1 VAGGRLLPRVYEGA
15 VNRKCSVMIGIEDV
29 SGPRKGMSVFMRI
42 LAAGTAL
49 TLAGCMVP
57 SDGPLTQEVLSAGA
71 GGKTYEIPQT
81 KLIFDVV
88 SIDQRVANSV
98 NAGVRQGF
106 ASTFGFGGG
115 GSTPVIGVGDRLEV
129 TIFEAGPDGLFST
142 AERKSTSIPVVVQP
156 DGHGQIPYVGS
167 VRFAGMTIDSARATI
182 VDALKAKAVEPDV
195 IVAMADNASRTV
207 SIQGDVNKSS
217 IVPLGLNG
225 HHLSEVLAMAGG
237 ASKPPYDT
245 FVSLKRGGRSRSVLL
260 QTIIDNPK
268 DDIYVKPDDQIYVTY
283 DPQTFSALGQTEKS
297 GKIPFNAAK
306 LSLVEAAALAG
317 GGNVATADPKGYFV
331 FRYED
336 ESVYRS
342 VVGDDRFR
350 DLISRGMAPDGE
362 GRYPIVYRL
371 DLAATQSYIIAQNFP
386 VRNKDVVYLARHVAT
401 DLAKFL
407 SIVSSSSSAAYNIT
421 RTARTF

>member
-1 VAGGRLLPRVYEGA
+1 MIAIDDVGR
-15 VNRKCSVMIGIEDV
+15 
-29 SGPRKGMSVFMRI
+29 PRKVLSAFARI
-42 LAAGTAL
+42 LAAGALL
-49 TLAGCMVP
+49 TLAGCVVP
-57 SDGPLTQEVLSAGA
+57 SDGPLTHEVLSAGA
-71 GGKTYEIPQT
+71 EGKSYEIPQT

-88 SIDQRVANSV
+88 NVDQRVANSV
-98 NAGVRQGF
+98 SAASRHGLS
-106 ASTFGFGGG
+106 STFGFGGG
-115 GSTPVIGVGDRLEV
+115 GGTPVIGIGDRLEV

-142 AERKSTSIPVVVQP
+142 AERKSTTIPVIVQP

-195 IVAMADNASRTV
+195 IVSMAGNASRTV
-207 SIQGDVNKSS
+207 SVQGDVNKSG
-217 IVPLGLNG
+217 IIPLGLSG
-225 HHLSEVLAMAGG
+225 QHLSEVIAMAGG
-237 ASKPPYDT
+237 AAKPSYDT
-245 FVSLKRGGRSRSVLL
+245 YVSLKRGGKTRSVLF
-260 QTIIDNPK
+260 QSIIDNPK
-268 DDIYVKPDDQIYVTY
+268 DDIYVKPDDQIYLSY
-283 DPQTFSALGQTEKS
+283 DPQTFAALGQTEKT

-336 ESVYRS
+336 ENVYRN

-350 DLISRGMAPDGE
+350 DLIARGMVADAE

-371 DLAATQSYIIAQNFP
+371 DLGATQSYIVAQNFP
-386 VRNKDVVYLARHVAT
+386 VRNKDVVYLARHLAT

-407 SIVSSSSSAAYNIT
+407 TIVSSGSSAAYDIQ
-421 RTARTF
+421 RTVNLQ

>member
-1 VAGGRLLPRVYEGA
+1 
-15 VNRKCSVMIGIEDV
+15 MIGIEDV
-29 SGPRKGMSVFMRI
+29 SGPRKALSVFTRI
-42 LAAGTAL
+42 LAAGTVL
-49 TLAGCMVP
+49 TLAGCVVP
-57 SDGPLTQEVLSAGA
+57 NDGPLTQEVLSAGA
-71 GGKTYEIPQT
+71 GGKTYEIPQS

-88 SIDQRVANSV
+88 DIDQRVANGV

-106 ASTFGFGGG
+106 SSTFGFGGG

-142 AERKSTSIPVVVQP
+142 VERKSTTIPVVVQP

-167 VRFAGMTIDSARATI
+167 VRFAGMTIDSARSTI
-182 VDALKAKAVEPDV
+182 VEALKAKAVEPDV

-207 SIQGDVNKSS
+207 SVQGDVNKST

-225 HHLSEVLAMAGG
+225 VHLSEAIAMAGG
-237 ASKPPYDT
+237 ASKQPYDT
-245 FVSLKRGGRSRSVLL
+245 YVNLKRGGRSRSVLL
-260 QTIIDNPK
+260 QTVIDNPK
-268 DDIYVKPDDQIYVTY
+268 EDIYVKPDDQIYVSY

-317 GGNVATADPKGYFV
+317 GGNIATADPKGYFV
-331 FRYED
+331 FRYEN
-336 ESVYRS
+336 ENVYRS

-371 DLAATQSYIIAQNFP
+371 DLGATQSYIIAQNFP
-386 VRNKDVVYLARHVAT
+386 VRNKDVIYLSRHVAT
-401 DLAKFL
+401 DFAKFMAIL
-407 SIVSSSSSAAYNIT
+407 SSGSSAAYNIT
-421 RTARTF
+421 RTANAL

>member
-1 VAGGRLLPRVYEGA
+1 
-15 VNRKCSVMIGIEDV
+15 MIGIEDV
-29 SGPRKGMSVFMRI
+29 SGPRKGLNAFVRI
-42 LAAGTAL
+42 LAAGTLLA
-49 TLAGCMVP
+49 LAGCVVP
-57 SDGPLTQEVLSAGA
+57 SDGPLTSEVLSAGA
-71 GGKTYEIPQT
+71 DGKAYEIPQT

-98 NAGVRQGF
+98 NVMSRLGLAK
-106 ASTFGFGGG
+106 TFGFGGG
-115 GSTPVIGVGDRLEV
+115 GGTPVIGVGDRLDV

-142 AERKSTSIPVVVQP
+142 VERKSTTIPVVVQP

-167 VRFAGMTIDSARATI
+167 VRFAGMTIDSARSTI

-207 SIQGDVNKSS
+207 SVQGDVNRSS

-225 HHLSEVLAMAGG
+225 LHLTEVLAMAGG
-237 ASKPPYDT
+237 ASKPAYDT
-245 FVSLKRGGRSRSVLL
+245 YVSLKRGGRSRSALL
-260 QTIIDNPK
+260 QSIIDNPK
-268 DDIYVKPDDQIYVTY
+268 DDIYVKPDDQIYVSY

-297 GKIPFNAAK
+297 GKIAFNAAR

-317 GGNVATADPKGYFV
+317 GGNTVTADPKGYFV

-362 GRYPIVYRL
+362 GRYPIIYRL
-371 DLAATQSYIIAQNFP
+371 DLAATQSYIVAQNFP
-386 VRNKDVVYLARHVAT
+386 VRNKDVIYLSRHVAT
-401 DLAKFL
+401 DLAKFMA
-407 SIVSSSSSAAYNIT
+407 IISSGSSAAYNIH
-421 RTARTF
+421 RTAGSL

>member
-1 VAGGRLLPRVYEGA
+1 
-15 VNRKCSVMIGIEDV
+15 MIGIEDV
-29 SGPRKGMSVFMRI
+29 NGPRRALSVFTRI
-42 LAAGTAL
+42 LAAGTVL
-49 TLAGCMVP
+49 TLAGCVVP
-57 SDGPLTQEVLSAGA
+57 NDGPLTQEVLSAGA

-88 SIDQRVANSV
+88 DIDQRVANGV
-98 NAGVRQGF
+98 NAGVRQGLS
-106 ASTFGFGGG
+106 STFGFGGG

-142 AERKSTSIPVVVQP
+142 VERKSTTIPVVVQP

-207 SIQGDVNKSS
+207 SVQGDVNKST

-225 HHLSEVLAMAGG
+225 VHLSEVIAMAGG
-237 ASKPPYDT
+237 ASKQPYDT
-245 FVSLKRGGRSRSVLL
+245 YVSLKRGGRSRSVLL
-260 QTIIDNPK
+260 QTVIDNPK
-268 DDIYVKPDDQIYVTY
+268 EDIYVKPDDQIYVSY

-317 GGNVATADPKGYFV
+317 GGNIATADPKGYFV
-331 FRYED
+331 FRYEN
-336 ESVYRS
+336 ENVYRS

-350 DLISRGMAPDGE
+350 DLIARGMAPDGE

-371 DLAATQSYIIAQNFP
+371 DLGATQSYIIAQNFP
-386 VRNKDVVYLARHVAT
+386 VRNKDVIYLSRHVAT

-407 SIVSSSSSAAYNIT
+407 SILSSGSSAAYNIQ
-421 RTARTF
+421 RTARAL

>member
-1 VAGGRLLPRVYEGA
+1 
-15 VNRKCSVMIGIEDV
+15 MIGIDVV
-29 SGPRKGMSVFMRI
+29 SGPRKGLNAFARI
-42 LAAGTAL
+42 LMAGAAL
-49 TLAGCMVP
+49 TLAGCVVP

-81 KLIFDVV
+81 KLVFDVV
-88 SIDQRVANSV
+88 NIDQRVANGV
-98 NAGVRQGF
+98 NAGARQGL
-106 ASTFGFGGG
+106 ASTFGIGGG
-115 GSTPVIGVGDRLEV
+115 GGTPVIGVGDRLDV

-142 AERKSTSIPVVVQP
+142 VERKSTTIPVVVQP

-182 VDALKAKAVEPDV
+182 VDALKAKAVEPDA
-195 IVAMADNASRTV
+195 IVSMAESASRTV
-207 SIQGDVNKSS
+207 SIQGDVNRSGV
-217 IVPLGLNG
+217 VPLGLNG
-225 HHLSEVLAMAGG
+225 QHLSEVLALAGG
-237 ASKPPYDT
+237 ASKPSYDT
-245 FVSLKRGGRSRSVLL
+245 FVTLKRGGRSRSVLL

-268 DDIYVKPDDQIYVTY
+268 DDIYVKPDDQIYVSF

-317 GGNVATADPKGYFV
+317 GGNTATADPKGYFV

-336 ESVYRS
+336 ESVYRN

-362 GRYPIVYRL
+362 GLYPIVYRL
-371 DLAATQSYIIAQNFP
+371 DLAATQSYITAQNFP
-386 VRNKDVVYLARHVAT
+386 VRNKDVIYLSRHVAT

-407 SIVSSSSSAAYNIT
+407 SILSSGSSAAYNIH
-421 RTARTF
+421 RTARAL

>member
-1 VAGGRLLPRVYEGA
+1 
-15 VNRKCSVMIGIEDV
+15 MIGIEDV
-29 SGPRKGMSVFMRI
+29 NGPRRALSVFTRI
-42 LAAGTAL
+42 LAAGTVL
-49 TLAGCMVP
+49 TLAGCVVP
-57 SDGPLTQEVLSAGA
+57 NDGPLTQEVLSAGA

-88 SIDQRVANSV
+88 DIDQRVANGV
-98 NAGVRQGF
+98 NAGVRQGLS
-106 ASTFGFGGG
+106 STFGFGGG

-142 AERKSTSIPVVVQP
+142 VERKSTTIPVVVQP

-207 SIQGDVNKSS
+207 SVQGDVNKST

-225 HHLSEVLAMAGG
+225 VHLSEAIAMAGG
-237 ASKPPYDT
+237 ASKQPYDT
-245 FVSLKRGGRSRSVLL
+245 YVSLKRGGRSRSVLL
-260 QTIIDNPK
+260 QTVIDNPK
-268 DDIYVKPDDQIYVTY
+268 EDIYVKPDDQIYVSY

-317 GGNVATADPKGYFV
+317 GGNIATADPKGYFV
-331 FRYED
+331 FRYEN
-336 ESVYRS
+336 ENVYRS

-371 DLAATQSYIIAQNFP
+371 DLGATQSYIIAQNFP
-386 VRNKDVVYLARHVAT
+386 VRNKDVIYLSRHVAT

-407 SIVSSSSSAAYNIT
+407 SILSSGSSAAYNIQ
-421 RTARTF
+421 RTARAL

>member
-1 VAGGRLLPRVYEGA
+1 
-15 VNRKCSVMIGIEDV
+15 MIGIEDV
-29 SGPRKGMSVFMRI
+29 NGLRRALSVFTRI
-42 LAAGTAL
+42 LAAGTVL
-49 TLAGCMVP
+49 TLAGCVVP
-57 SDGPLTQEVLSAGA
+57 NDGPLTQEVLSAGA

-88 SIDQRVANSV
+88 DIDQRVANGV
-98 NAGVRQGF
+98 NAGVRQGLS
-106 ASTFGFGGG
+106 STFGFGGG
-115 GSTPVIGVGDRLEV
+115 GSTPVIGVGDRLDV

-142 AERKSTSIPVVVQP
+142 VERKSTTIPVVVQP

-207 SIQGDVNKSS
+207 SVQGDVNKST

-225 HHLSEVLAMAGG
+225 VHLSEVIAMAGG
-237 ASKPPYDT
+237 ASKQPYDT
-245 FVSLKRGGRSRSVLL
+245 YVSLKRGGRSRSVLL
-260 QTIIDNPK
+260 QTVIDNPK
-268 DDIYVKPDDQIYVTY
+268 EDIYVKPDDQIYVSY

-317 GGNVATADPKGYFV
+317 GGNIATADPKGYFV
-331 FRYED
+331 FRYEN
-336 ESVYRS
+336 ENVYRS

-350 DLISRGMAPDGE
+350 DLIARGMAPDGE

-371 DLAATQSYIIAQNFP
+371 DLGATQSYIIAQNFP
-386 VRNKDVVYLARHVAT
+386 VRNKDVIYLSRHVAT

-407 SIVSSSSSAAYNIT
+407 SIVSSGSSAAYNIQ
-421 RTARTF
+421 RTARAL

>member
-1 VAGGRLLPRVYEGA
+1 
-15 VNRKCSVMIGIEDV
+15 MIGIEDV
-29 SGPRKGMSVFMRI
+29 NGPRRALSVFTRI
-42 LAAGTAL
+42 LAAGTVL
-49 TLAGCMVP
+49 TLAGCVVP
-57 SDGPLTQEVLSAGA
+57 NDGPLTQEVLSAGA

-88 SIDQRVANSV
+88 DIDQRVANGV
-98 NAGVRQGF
+98 NAGVRQGLS
-106 ASTFGFGGG
+106 STFGFGGG
-115 GSTPVIGVGDRLEV
+115 GSTPVIGVGDRLDV

-142 AERKSTSIPVVVQP
+142 VERKSTTIPVVVQP

-207 SIQGDVNKSS
+207 SVQGDVNKST

-225 HHLSEVLAMAGG
+225 VHLSEVIAMAGG
-237 ASKPPYDT
+237 ASKQPYDT
-245 FVSLKRGGRSRSVLL
+245 YVSLKRGGRSRSVLL
-260 QTIIDNPK
+260 QTVIDNPK
-268 DDIYVKPDDQIYVTY
+268 EDIYVKPDDQIYVSY

-317 GGNVATADPKGYFV
+317 GGNIATADPKGYFV
-331 FRYED
+331 FRYEN
-336 ESVYRS
+336 ENVYRS

-350 DLISRGMAPDGE
+350 DLIARGMAPDGE

-371 DLAATQSYIIAQNFP
+371 DLGATQSYIIAQNFP
-386 VRNKDVVYLARHVAT
+386 VRNKDVIYLSRHVAT

-407 SIVSSSSSAAYNIT
+407 SILSSGSSAAYNIQ
-421 RTARTF
+421 RTARAL

>member
-1 VAGGRLLPRVYEGA
+1 
-15 VNRKCSVMIGIEDV
+15 MIGIEDV
-29 SGPRKGMSVFMRI
+29 SGPRKGLSVFARI
-42 LAAGTAL
+42 LMAGAAL
-49 TLAGCMVP
+49 TLSGCVVP
-57 SDGPLTQEVLSAGA
+57 NDGPLTQEVLSAGA
-71 GGKTYEIPQT
+71 GGKAYEIPQT

-88 SIDQRVANSV
+88 SIDQRVATSV
-98 NAGVRQGF
+98 NAGTRQGF
-106 ASTFGFGGG
+106 ASTFGLGSG

-142 AERKSTSIPVVVQP
+142 SERKSTSIPVVVQP

-167 VRFAGMTIDSARATI
+167 VRFAGMTIDSARSTI

-195 IVAMADNASRTV
+195 IVAMGDNASRTV
-207 SIQGDVNKSS
+207 SVQGAVNKST

-225 HHLSEVLAMAGG
+225 LHLSEVLAMAGG
-237 ASKPPYDT
+237 ASNAPYDT
-245 FVSLKRGGRSRSVLL
+245 YVSLKRGGRSRSVLL
-260 QTIIDNPK
+260 QTIIDNPR
-268 DDIYVKPDDQIYVTY
+268 DDIYVKPDDQIYVTF

-297 GKIPFNAAK
+297 GKIAFNAAK

-317 GGNVATADPKGYFV
+317 GGNIATADPKGYFV

-371 DLAATQSYIIAQNFP
+371 DLGATQSYIVAQNFP
-386 VRNKDVVYLARHVAT
+386 VRNKDVIYLSRHVAT

-407 SIVSSSSSAAYNIT
+407 SIISSGSSAAYNIT
-421 RTARTF
+421 RTTRTF

>member
-1 VAGGRLLPRVYEGA
+1 
-15 VNRKCSVMIGIEDV
+15 MIGIEDV
-29 SGPRKGMSVFMRI
+29 SGPRKGLSVFARI
-42 LAAGTAL
+42 LMAGAAL
-49 TLAGCMVP
+49 TLSGCVVP
-57 SDGPLTQEVLSAGA
+57 NDGPLTQEVLSAGA
-71 GGKTYEIPQT
+71 GGKAYEIPQT
-81 KLIFDVV
+81 KLVFDVV

-98 NAGVRQGF
+98 SAGTRQGF
-106 ASTFGFGGG
+106 ASTFGLGGG

-142 AERKSTSIPVVVQP
+142 SERKSTSIPVVVQP

-167 VRFAGMTIDSARATI
+167 VRFAGMTIDSARSTI

-207 SIQGDVNKSS
+207 SVQGAVNRAS

-225 HHLSEVLAMAGG
+225 LHLSEVLAMAGG

-245 FVSLKRGGRSRSVLL
+245 YVSLKRGGRSRSVLL
-260 QTIIDNPK
+260 QTIIDNPR
-268 DDIYVKPDDQIYVTY
+268 DDIYVKPDDQIFVSF

-371 DLAATQSYIIAQNFP
+371 DLGATQSYMVAQNFP
-386 VRNKDVVYLARHVAT
+386 VRNKDVIYLSRHVAT

-407 SIVSSSSSAAYNIT
+407 SIISSGSSAAYNIT

>member
-1 VAGGRLLPRVYEGA
+1 
-15 VNRKCSVMIGIEDV
+15 MIGIEDV
-29 SGPRKGMSVFMRI
+29 NGPRKGLSVFTRI
-42 LAAGTAL
+42 LMAGAAL
-49 TLAGCMVP
+49 TLSGCMVP
-57 SDGPLTQEVLSAGA
+57 NDGPLTHEVLSAGA
-71 GGKTYEIPQT
+71 DGKAYEIPQT
-81 KLIFDVV
+81 KLVFDVV

-98 NAGVRQGF
+98 NAGTRQGF
-106 ASTFGFGGG
+106 ASTFGLGSG

-142 AERKSTSIPVVVQP
+142 SERKSTSIPVVVQP

-167 VRFAGMTIDSARATI
+167 VRFAGMTIDSARSTI

-207 SIQGDVNKSS
+207 SVQGAVNKST

-225 HHLSEVLAMAGG
+225 LHLSEVLAMAGG

-245 FVSLKRGGRSRSVLL
+245 YVSLKRGGRSRSVLL
-260 QTIIDNPK
+260 QTIIDNPR
-268 DDIYVKPDDQIYVTY
+268 DDIYVKPDDQIYVTF
-283 DPQTFSALGQTEKS
+283 DPQTFSALGQTEKT

-317 GGNVATADPKGYFV
+317 GGNVGTADPKGYFV

-371 DLAATQSYIIAQNFP
+371 DLGATQSYIVAQNFP
-386 VRNKDVVYLARHVAT
+386 VRNKDVVYMARHVAT

-407 SIVSSSSSAAYNIT
+407 SIISSGSNAAYNIT

>member
-1 VAGGRLLPRVYEGA
+1 
-15 VNRKCSVMIGIEDV
+15 MIAIEDV
-29 SGPRKGMSVFMRI
+29 GTPRRLLGAFARI
-42 LAAGTAL
+42 LAAGALL
-49 TLAGCMVP
+49 TLAGCVVP
-57 SDGPLTQEVLSAGA
+57 SDGPLTHEVLSAGA
-71 GGKTYEIPQT
+71 DGKSYEIPQT

-88 SIDQRVANSV
+88 NVDQRVANSV
-98 NAGVRQGF
+98 SAAKRYGLS
-106 ASTFGFGGG
+106 STFGFGGG
-115 GSTPVIGVGDRLEV
+115 GGTPVIGVGDRLEV

-142 AERKSTSIPVVVQP
+142 NDRKSTTIPVIVQP

-195 IVAMADNASRTV
+195 IVSMAGNASRTV
-207 SIQGDVNKSS
+207 SIQGDVNKSG
-217 IVPLGLNG
+217 IVPLGLSG
-225 HHLSEVLAMAGG
+225 QHISEVIAMAGG
-237 ASKPPYDT
+237 AAKPPYDT
-245 FVSLKRGGRSRSVLL
+245 YVSLKRGGKTRSVLL
-260 QTIIDNPK
+260 QSVIDNPK
-268 DDIYVKPDDQIYVTY
+268 DDIYVKPDDQIYLTY
-283 DPQTFSALGQTEKS
+283 DPQTFAALGQTKKS
-297 GKIPFNAAK
+297 GKIPFDAAK

-336 ESVYRS
+336 ENVYRT

-350 DLISRGMAPDGE
+350 DLIARGMVADSE

-371 DLAATQSYIIAQNFP
+371 DLGATQSYIVAQNFP

-407 SIVSSSSSAAYNIT
+407 TIVSSGSSAAYNIQ
-421 RTARTF
+421 RTADLL